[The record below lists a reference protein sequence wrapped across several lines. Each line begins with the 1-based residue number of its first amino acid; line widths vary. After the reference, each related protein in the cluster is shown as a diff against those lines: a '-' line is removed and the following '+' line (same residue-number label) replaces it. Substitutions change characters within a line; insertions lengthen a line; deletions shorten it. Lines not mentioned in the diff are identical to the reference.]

1 MTKLQVGDMA
11 PDFEAINDEG
21 KPVRLSDFR
30 GKKVILYF
38 YPKDNTSGCTKQ
50 AVGFR
55 DHYEEIV
62 AHNAVVLGV
71 SPDSVESHVKFKTK
85 YDLPF
90 QLLVD
95 PDHKIAELYGV
106 WGEKKMY
113 GRTYYGIKRSHFVI
127 DEEGRLIDVRYN
139 VRPAKSVE
147 YALKAIK
154 GEGGK

>member
-11 PDFEAINDEG
+11 PDFEALTDEG
-21 KPVRLSDFR
+21 KTVRLSDFR

-55 DHYEEIV
+55 DHYDEIV
-62 AHNAVVLGV
+62 ANNAVVLGV

-90 QLLVD
+90 HLLVD

-127 DEEGRLIDVRYN
+127 DENGKLIDVRYN

-147 YALKAIK
+147 YALKAIQ
-154 GEGGK
+154 GA

>member
-1 MTKLQVGDMA
+1 MTKLQVGEMA
-11 PDFEAINDEG
+11 PDFEALNDEG
-21 KPVRLSDFR
+21 KKVKLSDFR

-55 DHYEEIV
+55 DHYDEIV
-62 AHNAVVLGV
+62 ANNAVVLGV

-90 QLLVD
+90 HLLVD

-147 YALKAIK
+147 YALKAIQ
-154 GEGGK
+154 GA

>member
-11 PDFEAINDEG
+11 PDFEALTDEG

-55 DHYEEIV
+55 DHYDEIV
-62 AHNAVVLGV
+62 ANNAVVLGV

-90 QLLVD
+90 HLLVD
-95 PDHKIAELYGV
+95 PDHQIAEMYGV

-127 DEEGRLIDVRYN
+127 DEDGKLIDVRYN

-147 YALKAIK
+147 YALKAIQSA
-154 GEGGK
+154 

>member
-11 PDFEAINDEG
+11 PDFEALTDEG
-21 KPVRLSDFR
+21 KTVRLSDFR
-30 GKKVILYF
+30 GKKVILCF
-38 YPKDNTSGCTKQ
+38 YPKDNTSCCTNQ

-55 DHYEEIV
+55 DHYDEIV
-62 AHNAVVLGV
+62 ANNAVVLGV

-90 QLLVD
+90 HLLVD

-127 DEEGRLIDVRYN
+127 DENGKLIDVRYN

-147 YALKAIK
+147 YALKAIQ
-154 GEGGK
+154 GA

>member
-1 MTKLQVGDMA
+1 MSKLQIGDLA
-11 PDFEAINDEG
+11 PDFKATTDEG
-21 KPVRLSDFR
+21 KQVRLSDFR

-55 DHYEEIV
+55 DHYDEIV
-62 AHNAVVLGV
+62 ANNAVVLGV

-90 QLLVD
+90 HLLVD

-127 DEEGRLIDVRYN
+127 DEEGKLIDVRCN

-147 YALKAIK
+147 YALKAIQSH
-154 GEGGK
+154 

>member
-1 MTKLQVGDMA
+1 M
-11 PDFEAINDEG
+11 
-21 KPVRLSDFR
+21 
-30 GKKVILYF
+30 
-38 YPKDNTSGCTKQ
+38 
-50 AVGFR
+50 GFR
-55 DHYEEIV
+55 DHYDEIV

-90 QLLVD
+90 HLLVD
-95 PDHKIAELYGV
+95 PDHAIAELYGV

-154 GEGGK
+154 GA

>member
-1 MTKLQVGDMA
+1 MTKLQVGEMA
-11 PDFEAINDEG
+11 PDFEALTDEG
-21 KPVRLSDFR
+21 KKVKLSDFR

-55 DHYEEIV
+55 DHYDEIV
-62 AHNAVVLGV
+62 ANNAVVLGV

-90 QLLVD
+90 HLLVD

-147 YALKAIK
+147 YALKAIQ
-154 GEGGK
+154 EA

>member
-1 MTKLQVGDMA
+1 MTKLHVGDLA
-11 PDFEAINDEG
+11 PDFEALTDEG
-21 KPVRLSDFR
+21 KKVKLSDFR

-55 DHYEEIV
+55 DHYDEIV
-62 AHNAVVLGV
+62 ANNAVVLGV

-90 QLLVD
+90 HLLVD
-95 PDHKIAELYGV
+95 PDHAVAELYGV

-147 YALKAIK
+147 YALKAIQ
-154 GEGGK
+154 EGS

>member
-1 MTKLQVGDMA
+1 MTKLQVGEMA
-11 PDFEAINDEG
+11 PDFEAVTDEG
-21 KPVRLSDFR
+21 KTVRLSDFR

-55 DHYEEIV
+55 DHYDEIV
-62 AHNAVVLGV
+62 ANNAVVLGV

-90 QLLVD
+90 HLLVD

-127 DEEGRLIDVRYN
+127 DEEGKLIDVRYN

-147 YALKAIK
+147 YALKAIQES
-154 GEGGK
+154 G

>member
-1 MTKLQVGDMA
+1 MTRLEVGQMA
-11 PDFEAINDEG
+11 PDFEAIDDQG
-21 KPVRLSDFR
+21 QPFRLSDFR
-30 GKKVILYF
+30 GKKIILYF

-55 DHYEEIV
+55 DHYDAIV
-62 AHNAVVLGV
+62 ANNAMVVGV

-90 QLLVD
+90 HLLVD
-95 PDHKIAELYGV
+95 PDHTIAELYGV

-147 YALKAIK
+147 YALKAIQAS
-154 GEGGK
+154 